1 MACPWVATSSMRT
14 SSRWPAR
21 CPGGGRFSLSSPHLS
36 GRPALLFDLGCTLVD
51 SVYQHVLAW
60 RDALEGEGFHL
71 SVCRAHRRIRIRA
84 RLLLPPLLRGAG
96 HARPPPPPAPR
107 PQ

>member
-14 SSRWPAR
+14 SSRWPER
-21 CPGGGRFSLSSPHLS
+21 CRGGGRFSLSSPHLS
-36 GRPALLFDLGCTLVD
+36 GRPALLFDLDGTLVD

-71 SVCRAHRRIRIRA
+71 SVWRIPRRV
-84 RLLLPPLLRGAG
+84 RLGGGAIFRWPVPGVVDKLPL
-96 HARPPPPPAPR
+96 
-107 PQ
+107 